1 MNFITT
7 FLLSFAMSF
16 SAAHE
21 FYLSV
26 TDVTYVKE
34 EESIQII
41 SRVFVDDFENVLK
54 KRYDQPIVLIEG
66 REIEVT
72 DQYIEKYIHQKFAIQ
87 IDQQEVNLNYLGREF
102 VDDMVYL
109 YIEIQN
115 IKPFQEITIKD
126 EILIDLFETQKNMIH
141 FKSDQFKKSFILE
154 KDIETRTLHIN

>member
-34 EESIQII
+34 QGSIQII

-54 KRYDQPIVLIEG
+54 ERYDRRILLIEG
-66 REIEVT
+66 REIEET
-72 DQYIEKYIHQKFAIQ
+72 DEYVEKYIHQKFDIQ
-87 IDQQEVNLNYLGREF
+87 IDQQEVNLNYLGREY

-109 YIEIQN
+109 YIEITN
-115 IKPFQEITIKD
+115 IKPFQNITIKD

-141 FKSDQFKKSFILE
+141 FKSEHFKKSFILE
-154 KDIETRTLHIN
+154 KDVETRTLHIN

>member
-16 SAAHE
+16 SSTHE

-54 KRYDQPIVLIEG
+54 ERYGQPIVLIEG
-66 REIEVT
+66 REMEET
-72 DQYIEKYIHQKFAIQ
+72 DRYVEKYINQKFAIQ
-87 IDQQEVNLNYLGREF
+87 IDQQEVKLNYLGREY

-141 FKSDQFKKSFILE
+141 FKSEQFKKSFILE
-154 KDIETRTLHIN
+154 KDIETRTLYIN